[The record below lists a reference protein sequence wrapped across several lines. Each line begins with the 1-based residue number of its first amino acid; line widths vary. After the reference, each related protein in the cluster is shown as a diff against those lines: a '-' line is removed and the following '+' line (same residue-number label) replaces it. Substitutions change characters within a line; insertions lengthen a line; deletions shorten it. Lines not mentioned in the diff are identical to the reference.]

1 MMDPVPEVP
10 DRSRNDPGTVQSCI
24 GEPPLPETEQD
35 HQHQS
40 NQKCGHCIDDDL
52 ECGRNLLK
60 AAAFLVAA
68 TEPPQKTD
76 DRAEQHGRQ
85 GDL

>member
-10 DRSRNDPGTVQSCI
+10 GRSGNSPGTVESCI
-24 GEPPLPETEQD
+24 GKPPLPEAEQD

-40 NQKCGHCIDDDL
+40 NQKCGHRIDDDL
-52 ECGRNLLK
+52 ECSRNLLK
-60 AAAFLVAA
+60 AAAFFVAA
-68 TEPPQKTD
+68 AEPPQKTD